1 MDWVDQITVKECCNE
16 DAQCAFVVDKI
27 LEARS
32 DGSSAKCSYGN
43 FAVLYR
49 RQVKL
54 LSFFALISN
63 KQYLTQVKVLRPFK
77 ILLVHS
83 HVCR

>member
-1 MDWVDQITVKECCNE
+1 MDHVYQITVKECCNE

-32 DGSSAKCSYGN
+32 DVSSARSSYGS

-54 LSFFALISN
+54 IPF
-63 KQYLTQVKVLRPFK
+63 VLQ
-77 ILLVHS
+77 L
-83 HVCR
+83 